1 MIKKKSKHDLIAE
14 SSPYSALLEKAQ
26 EHFNKS
32 EHAKAEQLANEILS
46 LADGNGNGDDTL
58 TPGDKALALCIL
70 GSCCVTTARYDES
83 LRHFNAA
90 CAIAEAASEKGLQA
104 RALNGIA
111 SVHFQ
116 RGDFASSLLI
126 CEQALAN
133 ADPAHNTKEAVRT
146 LNSMGSV
153 YNALGD
159 YTRALDSHTRSLVLA
174 ETLDDR
180 WTEATILTNIGHAH
194 SNLGDYPRALDD
206 YGRALILYEESG
218 DTPSSAKTLDG
229 MGGVYATLSDYPRAL
244 DCLMRALAIAEKSG
258 DKELRAQTLGNIGN
272 VHLILQDY
280 PRTMDYLARA
290 LELDEEI
297 GSKAGIA
304 IVLGNMG
311 TATMNHGDYILAL
324 EYLTKA
330 LDLSLEIGARRPAG
344 YWMESIAHTQH
355 MLGNLDA
362 AYHGFLDVLH
372 HRYNVLESKEGIANT
387 LINLSEVLID
397 WKRPEEA
404 LDRLQEALI
413 VADELGVKEQ
423 TSHAHSEMSRAYAMM
438 GNMAQAYEHLTK
450 YHAIEKEIFTE
461 ESKKRVDIFN
471 MRVAIS
477 EIEHGVEVQKLRIE
491 HMEHDLANSAIHL
504 AAQTDLLD
512 HFRLDLSQIF
522 REIEEPIAAMK
533 RIKEKLKALPCQQ
546 IDWPKFE
553 GQFNEVHPEFKTK
566 LAQKYPELTQME
578 QRIAAMVRMD
588 LKSSDIARLFCIT
601 ERAVEFHRLNLR
613 KKLGLKA
620 GEMLPKFLSAL

>member
-1 MIKKKSKHDLIAE
+1 MTKKKSKHDLVAE
-14 SSPYSALLEKAQ
+14 SSPHSALLEKAQ
-26 EHFNKS
+26 EHFNKI

-46 LADGNGNGDDTL
+46 LANVNGNGIL
-58 TPGDKALALCIL
+58 TPGDEARALCIL

-90 CAIAEAASEKGLQA
+90 CAIAEASSEKGLQA

-146 LNSMGSV
+146 LNSMGGV

-159 YTRALDSHTRSLVLA
+159 YTRALDNHTRALVLA
-174 ETLDDR
+174 ETLDDP

-258 DKELRAQTLGNIGN
+258 DKELKAQTLGNIGN

-297 GSKAGIA
+297 GSKHGIA

-362 AYHGFLDVLH
+362 AYHGFLDALH

-423 TSHAHSEMSRAYAMM
+423 TSHAHSEMSGVYEMM
-438 GNMAQAYEHLTK
+438 GNIAKAYEHLTK
-450 YHAIEKEIFTE
+450 HNAIEKEIHSE

-491 HMEHDLANSAIHL
+491 HMEHDLANSAIQL
-504 AAQTDLLD
+504 SAQTDLLD
-512 HFRLDLSQIF
+512 HFRNDLRQIF
-522 REIEEPIAAMK
+522 REIDEPIAAMK
-533 RIKEKLKALPCQQ
+533 RIKEKLKALPCES

-553 GQFNEVHPEFKTK
+553 AQFTAVHPDFKTK
-566 LAQKYPELTQME
+566 LEDKYPTLTPQE
-578 QRIAAMVRMD
+578 VRMCS
-588 LKSSDIARLFCIT
+588 LVRVGLRNPEIAKLLCLS
-601 ERAVEFHRLNLR
+601 ERTLENHRFNIR
-613 KKLGLKA
+613 KKFSIKTEQSLH
-620 GEMLPKFLSAL
+620 EFLSKNI